1 MSKKYEVINKNQ
13 LFFHFMEDSKG
24 ALLRKWRKF
33 DRTKKKVPNKPGS
46 IKSCIFI
53 NFLKLYLKNPTYV
66 QIKARLVLISH
77 KKNFPNEFI
86 HVVFLSNRRYVF
98 HDFDHIATA
107 PK

>member
-13 LFFHFMEDSKG
+13 LFFHFMEDYKG

-53 NFLKLYLKNPTYV
+53 NFLKLFFKNPAYV
-66 QIKARLVLISH
+66 QINARLVLINH
-77 KKNFPNEFI
+77 KTNFPNEFI
-86 HVVFLSNRRYVF
+86 HAVFLSN
-98 HDFDHIATA
+98 
-107 PK
+107 